1 MLSGLRSS
9 IYRVSR
15 PAIASASAMQPSKA
29 WAQSAVRRGHGFVY
43 NPPATIHVQKLNLV
57 FVDEEVSH
65 RLKRISDGDV
75 DLI

>member
-15 PAIASASAMQPSKA
+15 PAIASAKPGVA

-43 NPPATIHVQKLNLV
+43 NPPATTHVQKLNLV
-57 FVDEEVSH
+57 FVDEEVSYAL
-65 RLKRISDGDV
+65 RML
-75 DLI
+75 LC